1 MIRIALFLAM
11 SACNVAACAGPLA
24 ALAGKGG
31 PAPSALRTA
40 TSTGATPAPV
50 LRASLTEAETIA
62 ADGHHLVQAP
72 VVLVRRQC
80 DKPQMVNDSGQAS
93 NPCRSS
99 GHDAAAARK

>member
-11 SACNVAACAGPLA
+11 SACTGAASAGPLA

-31 PAPSALRTA
+31 HAPLALRTA

-50 LRASLTEAETIA
+50 LRASLTEAETNA
-62 ADGHHLVQAP
+62 ADAHHLAQAT

-80 DKPQMVNDSGQAS
+80 DKRQTANDSGQAS
-93 NPCRSS
+93 DPCRSS